1 MMNRIGE
8 LTAELLSSMN
18 QYDLKRLD
26 NIFSEDIS
34 LYYPGLP
41 PMVGKKMSLIFLK
54 KLFSNFEYL
63 HFKQTGFIASN
74 NQACVIWE
82 NEGRRKNSD
91 IYSNMGVT
99 LIEIMDDKIVLL
111 SDYFK
116 FEVPH

>member
-1 MMNRIGE
+1 MMNRIDE

-26 NIFSEDIS
+26 NIFSENIS
-34 LYYPGLP
+34 LHYPSLP
-41 PMVGKKMSLIFLK
+41 PMIGKKMSLTFLN
-54 KLFSNFEYL
+54 KLFSNFKYL
-63 HFKQTGFIASN
+63 HFTQTGFIASN

-82 NEGRRKNSD
+82 NEGLRKNSD
-91 IYSNMGVT
+91 TYSNMGVT
-99 LIEIMDDKIVLL
+99 LIEIMDDKIILL